1 MECVLWA
8 NTTGYPVSYAM
19 WIYREHTYEWCSMNS
34 CLYWLV
40 DVKHCH
46 VRHFYF
52 SCELAAAFMWRHL
65 CVFIRKL
72 HILRYLFQ
80 FFQRAWLNVREES
93 WIDMNSHAKYAP
105 KTTQFWILSRKNI
118 NYNLFGSNIKSIF
131 LFQCWFFVYN
141 LFFFFLVLFHV
152 ISLNCKY
159 HIIVS
164 TQIEY
169 NAIPFHVVY
178 SWFSS

>member
-1 MECVLWA
+1 MKYLTYLLALVRRKKMDCVRRA

-34 CLYWLV
+34 CLYRAV

-65 CVFIRKL
+65 CVFIQKL
-72 HILRYLFQ
+72 HPFCGAYFNFQ
-80 FFQRAWLNVREES
+80 TAWLNVREKS
-93 WIDMNSHAKYAP
+93 WIDVNSHAKYAL
-105 KTTQFWILSRKNI
+105 KTTQFLILSRKNI
-118 NYNLFGSNIKSIF
+118 NFNLFGSNVKSIF

-141 LFFFFLVLFHV
+141 LFFFFCFVLF
-152 ISLNCKY
+152 C
-159 HIIVS
+159 
-164 TQIEY
+164 
-169 NAIPFHVVY
+169 FM
-178 SWFSS
+178 